1 MSLMHDALRE
11 MEKSPPM
18 SASAMPT
25 LTYDTSPGPR
35 DARRA
40 VTVERPRD
48 VLENHA
54 RPAAIGM
61 PAQKFAV
68 RGAWALGAI
77 LGAIMLLLLWL
88 QARPT
93 QMVSPPDVSNGPI
106 ANAPSAVLVPVAPL
120 AAAPAL
126 TAATLAAAE
135 PMAQPLNLPTPA
147 AATPIALASVIS
159 TDTGG
164 LPSRPQ
170 PTLETAGAV
179 VTAPLSQ
186 AATRSTVTGATDQR
200 SMQGAAAT
208 RVAPSTAFAPP
219 PNRPPAASAG
229 VQQLVLSSDAETQRH
244 NAARNAAAA
253 SVNLRFSAIARA
265 IESGDEAEMKAQLS
279 SLERELPATS
289 LTLLRAQAWVL
300 SSGANADGAAARAAY
315 TAILAR
321 LPEDENALLN
331 LSALELKAGKIDTA
345 RTLVSSALSANPDSP
360 AARAAHQRIGAAMQ
374 AAQLVPVK

>member
-18 SASAMPT
+18 SGSAKPT

-40 VTVERPRD
+40 AVEYPRD
-48 VLENHA
+48 VLANLA
-54 RPAAIGM
+54 RTAAIGM
-61 PAQKFAV
+61 PAHKFAA
-68 RGAWALGAI
+68 RGVWALGAI
-77 LGAIMLLLLWL
+77 LAVIVLLLLWL

-93 QMVSPPDVSNGPI
+93 QMVSPPDVANGPI
-106 ANAPSAVLVPVAPL
+106 ANAPNAVLVPVAPL
-120 AAAPAL
+120 AAAPTL
-126 TAATLAAAE
+126 TAATLAVAE

-147 AATPIALASVIS
+147 ASTPIALASVIS

-164 LPSRPQ
+164 RPPRPQ
-170 PTLETAGAV
+170 PTPETAGATV
-179 VTAPLSQ
+179 
-186 AATRSTVTGATDQR
+186 AAL
-200 SMQGAAAT
+200 
-208 RVAPSTAFAPP
+208 VALTPP
-219 PNRPPAASAG
+219 PNRLPAASAG
-229 VQQLVLSSDAETQRH
+229 LQKLALSSDAETQRN
-244 NAARNAAAA
+244 NAARNATAANA
-253 SVNLRFSAIARA
+253 NLRFSAIARA

-300 SSGANADGAAARAAY
+300 SSSANADGAAALAAY

-321 LPEDENALLN
+321 LPDDENALLN
-331 LSALELKAGKIDTA
+331 LAALELKAGKIDAA
-345 RTLVSSALSANPDSP
+345 RALVSSALSANPDSP
-360 AARAAHQRIGAAMQ
+360 AARAAQKRIGVELQ